1 MAIGFRASGSVGWKA
16 FVIGAIVVL
25 LLIPLMMLRG
35 LVTERSMSR
44 EQAYSKVAEGWG
56 GDLTVGG
63 PIFVL
68 PTERSVTEDGKT
80 RIVPS
85 DLYLLPAALDVD
97 VDLNLESEPRYVG
110 IYAVPVYLASVR
122 INGHFDPQAVKPLL
136 DQPGVTYR
144 WDQARLRLPLSD
156 VRSLREVGLARFA
169 GTDVRFGPAG
179 QGLYRGVEAT
189 IDPAAISGGINPVK
203 FEFNTV
209 IAGSRAFS
217 VLPLG
222 STTTVTLQSD
232 WPHPSFQGAFLPV
245 ERSIN
250 DQGFSARW
258 QVLELNRSYRQA
270 FTRYE
275 VADETVVGSAFG
287 VGLYQAVD
295 AYQRGERA
303 IKYALLFIALTF
315 LTFFAWEQ
323 VSRMRIH
330 PLQYLLVG
338 LALSVFY
345 LLLIALSE
353 HLTFWMAYL
362 IAACA
367 LVVLIGV
374 YIAGVLGSRVRG
386 TVAGTAMAIV
396 YGLLYML
403 VLSEDYALL
412 MGAIILFVALAG
424 VMIATRRLNWY
435 GDDDVVEAG

>member
-1 MAIGFRASGSVGWKA
+1 
-16 FVIGAIVVL
+16 
-25 LLIPLMMLRG
+25 
-35 LVTERSMSR
+35 
-44 EQAYSKVAEGWG
+44 
-56 GDLTVGG
+56 
-63 PIFVL
+63 
-68 PTERSVTEDGKT
+68 
-80 RIVPS
+80 
-85 DLYLLPAALDVD
+85 LPAVLDVN
-97 VDLNLESEPRYVG
+97 VDLDLESEPRYVG
-110 IYAVPVYLASVR
+110 IYGVPVYLSRVR
-122 INGHFDPQAVKPLL
+122 ISGHFDPQALRPLL

-144 WDQARLRLPLSD
+144 WDQARVRLPLSD

-169 GTDVRFGPAG
+169 ESDVTFGPAG
-179 QGLYRGVEAT
+179 QGLYRGVEAV
-189 IDPAAISGGINPVK
+189 IDPSVISNGSTPVT
-203 FEFNTV
+203 FEFRTV

-222 STTTVTLQSD
+222 STTTVGLKSD

-245 ERSIN
+245 ERSIT
-250 DQGFSARW
+250 DQGFDARW
-258 QVLELNRSYRQA
+258 QVLELNRTYRQA

-275 VADETVVGSAFG
+275 VEDETVVASALG

-295 AYQRGERA
+295 IYQRGERA

-323 VSRMRIH
+323 VSKMRIH

-353 HLTFWMAYL
+353 HLTFWLAYL

-367 LVVLIGV
+367 LIGLIGI
-374 YIAGVLGSRVRG
+374 YIAGVLRSRARG
-386 TVAGTAMAIV
+386 TVAGAAMAIV

-435 GDDDVVEAG
+435 GDDEVEEA